1 MNDLMKK
8 NLRAIQDDLEVQ
20 YKKVETNPE
29 DYENPEKLKQQLD
42 EQMNRIQREIDG
54 WWFS

>member
-8 NLRAIQDDLEVQ
+8 KLRAIQDDLEVQ

-29 DYENPEKLKQQLD
+29 NYENPEKLKQQLD

>member
-20 YKKVETNPE
+20 CKKVETNPE

-54 WWFS
+54 WWLS

>member
-20 YKKVETNPE
+20 YKKVEINPE
-29 DYENPEKLKQQLD
+29 NYENPEKLKQQLD